1 MVEVTAERVT
11 SDLAQR
17 RSVLAAAQAAAARSG
32 QSGRTTE
39 VRALRG
45 ISHVAM
51 SVPVGTLTDEF
62 RAELLRSYGGFFGW
76 RELESL
82 RRADR
87 LTIAVGGGDYVNVRE
102 RVRSAEY
109 SGYEHFG
116 LRLPSAQAVE
126 AAWAALA
133 ADGRCAELDPLGV
146 GEDTYRR
153 FRYLLPMGV
162 EMQHLSGEGT

>member
-1 MVEVTAERVT
+1 
-11 SDLAQR
+11 
-17 RSVLAAAQAAAARSG
+17 
-32 QSGRTTE
+32 
-39 VRALRG
+39 LRG

-51 SVPVGTLTDEF
+51 SVPVGTLTEEF
-62 RAELLRSYGGFFGW
+62 RAEVLRFYGGFLGW
-76 RELESL
+76 REVEWL

-116 LRLPSAQAVE
+116 LRLPSAEAVE

-133 ADGRCAELDPLGV
+133 ADGRCAELDPLEV
-146 GEDTYRR
+146 GEDTYRHFR
-153 FRYLLPMGV
+153 FRYLLPMSV
-162 EMQHLSGEGT
+162 EVQHLPSEGT

>member
-1 MVEVTAERVT
+1 M
-11 SDLAQR
+11 
-17 RSVLAAAQAAAARSG
+17 
-32 QSGRTTE
+32 TE
-39 VRALRG
+39 VRASRG

-133 ADGRCAELDPLGV
+133 ADGRCAELDPLEV
-146 GEDTYRR
+146 GEDTYRHFR
-153 FRYLLPMGV
+153 FRYLLPMSV
-162 EMQHLSGEGT
+162 EVQHLPGEGT

>member
-1 MVEVTAERVT
+1 VCG
-11 SDLAQR
+11 
-17 RSVLAAAQAAAARSG
+17 SG
-32 QSGRTTE
+32 ILDGVTE

-51 SVPVGTLTDEF
+51 SVLVGTLADEF
-62 RAELLRSYGGFFGW
+62 RAELLRFYGGFFGW
-76 RELESL
+76 SELESL

-102 RVRSAEY
+102 RARSAEY

-116 LRLPSAQAVE
+116 LRLPSAEAVE

-146 GEDTYRR
+146 GENTYRHFASVTSCR
-153 FRYLLPMGV
+153 
-162 EMQHLSGEGT
+162 